1 MKSKFDRLQLWQQC
15 ASSTYIIHHYNI
27 WNIIHYQNSEI
38 NPNVKSITEDHLMS
52 RKFSIGLAN
61 IFCSVT
67 EQQKYSQYSRLS
79 KISLQSCEGKK
90 LQVQLSSIRL
100 LCSSSHGHKKFWIT
114 ARKGVKCVVLVS
126 VIIIITLSQQSLGH
140 LATHCVYL

>member
-1 MKSKFDRLQLWQQC
+1 
-15 ASSTYIIHHYNI
+15 
-27 WNIIHYQNSEI
+27 
-38 NPNVKSITEDHLMS
+38 MS

-100 LCSSSHGHKKFWIT
+100 LCSSSHGHKKTTDYSWE
-114 ARKGVKCVVLVS
+114 RCKVCRVS
-126 VIIIITLSQQSLGH
+126 LSNYYYYSIPAKSGTSGHALCLSLAAGMSCNGQSQ
-140 LATHCVYL
+140 VS

>member
-1 MKSKFDRLQLWQQC
+1 
-15 ASSTYIIHHYNI
+15 
-27 WNIIHYQNSEI
+27 
-38 NPNVKSITEDHLMS
+38 MS

-61 IFCSVT
+61 IFCPVT

-100 LCSSSHGHKKFWIT
+100 LCFSSHGHKKLQIT

-126 VIIIITLSQQSLGH
+126 VIIIITVSQQSLGH

>member
-1 MKSKFDRLQLWQQC
+1 
-15 ASSTYIIHHYNI
+15 
-27 WNIIHYQNSEI
+27 
-38 NPNVKSITEDHLMS
+38 MS

-100 LCSSSHGHKKFWIT
+100 LCSSSHGHKKLQIT

-126 VIIIITLSQQSLGH
+126 VIIIITRSQQSLGH